1 VDRYSFTVV
10 DFHHLL
16 LAGLP
21 GAQLIDFTSLPPAIR
36 LAIQD
41 GQTMI
46 DWMTSEIPQPRPRH
60 PLGHRRKLEP
70 IVRKRQTLRS
80 AGFGLSGVR
89 FMTTFSARVW
99 GTSKCHEPQ
108 STHQSISARLAN
120 RSSPAIAMAAAMEVA
135 AARTWVSAMNTFFHI
150 FLPLPQDR
158 TIGDLIEAWGNAAM
172 ELLIAIGLILFVV
185 GAPLLL
191 VAGMIY
197 STP

>member
-1 VDRYSFTVV
+1 
-10 DFHHLL
+10 
-16 LAGLP
+16 
-21 GAQLIDFTSLPPAIR
+21 
-36 LAIQD
+36 
-41 GQTMI
+41 MI
-46 DWMTSEIPQPRPRH
+46 DWMTSEIPQPRPAI
-60 PLGHRRKLEP
+60 PWAVAETGTYCSKAANTAFSGIW
-70 IVRKRQTLRS
+70 IV
-80 AGFGLSGVR
+80 GVR
-89 FMTTFSARVW
+89 FMTNFTVRVW

-120 RSSPAIAMAAAMEVA
+120 RSSPAVAMAAAMEVA
-135 AARTWVSAMNTFFHI
+135 AARTRVSAMNTFFHI